1 MACTAGSSISIFS
14 VELSPDF
21 IKGVLRALFLYTVV
35 PSGFRDGR
43 SHSPLSGRRAPQCS
57 IREPLVLVA
66 SRLIST
72 TEPCGA
78 GFNVTLSSELASRV
92 NLPTRPG
99 EARPVEAAMARGA
112 RRLRRETARVVVA
125 AGRRRPRRRA
135 AGGSSAG
142 EGEAG
147 RAWTPRPS
155 AHRSAAAAA
164 AENPLICTNIKQLD
178 RKGSMGW
185 MDGWIRL
192 PGSGWISLLPISKI
206 NKNENA

>member
-1 MACTAGSSISIFS
+1 MSHTVEHVAGTI
-14 VELSPDF
+14 E
-21 IKGVLRALFLYTVV
+21 
-35 PSGFRDGR
+35 
-43 SHSPLSGRRAPQCS
+43 
-57 IREPLVLVA
+57 REKA
-66 SRLIST
+66 RT
-72 TEPCGA
+72 
-78 GFNVTLSSELASRV
+78 
-92 NLPTRPG
+92 PG

-178 RKGSMGW
+178 RKGSIGMDGW
-185 MDGWIRL
+185 MDSASGIRMD
-192 PGSGWISLLPISKI
+192 ISPSYIENKQKRKRLKKRKRPVHREISDAPSHIVGPPFSLHRSIYHRSLSHSFSPLLSL
-206 NKNENA
+206 